1 MVKSLPTSGITDP
14 VGQINERDMNRST
27 RIRPVYLLSAVMLV
41 FVPSAVQAAYH
52 AKTGRLPIGC
62 VPGVYKDDD
71 DYLLRKFREDVTDR
85 STGLDNAALIA
96 GVSNVVAKYEGTE
109 PWRVTKARAFAWLC
123 DNVAIDC
130 SEHDL
135 FPAFACW
142 NRYNRPLR
150 STMIHREY
158 EILASRLAKAK
169 SAAKAGD
176 LAGKYKM
183 WIDFDHSVPEWEDVL
198 SLGWPGMAARLK
210 TLWKDD
216 PYHQSLQLTLDA
228 SVRLLRRLSAC
239 AARRAQACPKGSR
252 SRLRLAN
259 EAEALKNLT
268 ERPPQTV
275 YEVLMFQYTYF
286 IFSEHLDH
294 LQVRSLG
301 AIDQLLTPYYRADLA
316 AGRIDE
322 AKFRE
327 LLKHFWWQWGSI
339 DNYWGQPVAIGGTG
353 KDGKSLMNEVT
364 WIVLDVH
371 DRLNIPTPKM
381 LVKVAKSTPQTY
393 MDKMLDMV
401 RRNSS
406 IVFVGEES
414 LTRALKTWRGCTDEE
429 CRTSV
434 LNGCYE
440 VYVNGRQNVTQSAH
454 LSFLQPVA
462 DLLFEAAKGAFA
474 AEDFSAFLAAYE
486 ARLATYAKECMDIA
500 DDWERCTTEINP
512 ANVYTLTS
520 ACAIRRGK
528 DAYYDGLDYND
539 SALLSV
545 GLGTGVDAL
554 LAVKEIVYEKREM
567 SLPDLGGLMAAN
579 WKGGEALRRR
589 MLRSKRKWGVN
600 DAEANALGKSASKA
614 VAAVCNGRPNS
625 RGGIWGF
632 SGHPAMNFIW
642 LPRHTGATPDGRLA
656 GEEASKNCSPTIG
669 MDTEGATAV
678 VNTLTALDPA
688 DLPVN
693 LPLDMQLL
701 APTVQGA
708 KGLQVLTMLTRT
720 FLENGG
726 LSIHYNVMDVG
737 VLRDAQAHPERYE
750 NLQVRICGWNA
761 HWNDLSKVEQDSYIR
776 RAENQVQ

>member
-1 MVKSLPTSGITDP
+1 
-14 VGQINERDMNRST
+14 MNARMRLMSVFGLT
-27 RIRPVYLLSAVMLV
+27 VLV
-41 FVPSAVQAAYH
+41 SVPFVSQAAYH
-52 AKTGRLPIGC
+52 GKTGKLPEGC
-62 VPGVYKDDD
+62 VPGVYRDDD

-85 STGLDNAALIA
+85 STGLDNAALLA
-96 GVSNVVAKYEGTE
+96 GVSNIVAKYEGTE

-130 SEHDL
+130 SEHDF
-135 FPAFACW
+135 FPAFSCW
-142 NRYNRPLR
+142 NRYWRPLR
-150 STMIHREY
+150 RALSHRQY
-158 EILASRLAKAK
+158 ETLKPQLEKAQQG
-169 SAAKAGD
+169 ARAGD

-183 WIDFDHSVPEWEDVL
+183 WIDFDHSVPEWEDIL
-198 SLGWPGMAARLK
+198 AKGWPGMAARLK
-210 TLWKDD
+210 ANWKDD
-216 PYHQSLQLTLDA
+216 PYHRSLQMTLDA
-228 SVRLLRRLSAC
+228 TVRLLHRLSAC
-239 AARRAQACPKGSR
+239 ASRRAKSFSEDSQA
-252 SRLRLAN
+252 RLRLT
-259 EAEALKNLT
+259 AEATALENLT
-268 ERPPQTV
+268 KRPPQTV

-286 IFSEHLDH
+286 IISEHLDH

-301 AIDQLLTPYYRADLA
+301 AIDQLLTPYYRTDLA

-327 LLKHFWWQWGSI
+327 LLRHFWWQWGSI
-339 DNYWGQPVAIGGTG
+339 DNYWGQPVAVGATG
-353 KDGKSLMNEVT
+353 KDGRSLMNEVT
-364 WIVLDVH
+364 WIVLDIH
-371 DRLNIPTPKM
+371 DQLNIPTPKM
-381 LVKVAKSTPQTY
+381 LVKVAKTTPRKY
-393 MDKMLDMV
+393 LDKMLDMV

-414 LTRALKTWRGCTDEE
+414 LTRALKSWRGCTDEE

-462 DLLFEAAKGAFA
+462 DLLDEAAKGTFA
-474 AEDFSAFLAAYE
+474 AANFDEFRAAYE
-486 ARLATYAKECMDIA
+486 KRLTDYAKECMDIC
-500 DDWERCTTEINP
+500 DDWERYTEEINP

-520 ACAIRRGK
+520 EIALRREK
-528 DAYYDGLDYND
+528 DAYFDGLDYND

-567 SLPDLGGLMAAN
+567 TLAGLGRLMAAN
-579 WKGGEALRRR
+579 WKGGETLRLR
-589 MLRSKRKWGVN
+589 MLRSKRKWGVCN
-600 DAEANALGKSASKA
+600 AEANALGRSVTKA
-614 VAAVCNGRPNS
+614 VASVCNGRPDS

-642 LPRHTGATPDGRLA
+642 LPRHTGATPDGRFA

-678 VNTLTALDPA
+678 VNTLAALDPV

-701 APTVQGA
+701 EPTVRGE
-708 KGLQVLTMLTRT
+708 KGLQVLTTLTRT
-720 FLENGG
+720 FLERGG
-726 LSIHYNVMDVG
+726 LSIHFNVMNVET
-737 VLRDAQAHPERYE
+737 LKDAQAHPERYE

-761 HWNDLSKVEQDSYIR
+761 HWNDLSKAEQDSYIR
-776 RAENQVQ
+776 RAENQAQ

>member
-1 MVKSLPTSGITDP
+1 MSGIWLAIVATVP
-14 VGQINERDMNRST
+14 
-27 RIRPVYLLSAVMLV
+27 
-41 FVPSAVQAAYH
+41 FVSEAAYH
-52 AKTGRLPIGC
+52 GQTGKLPEGC
-62 VPGVYKDDD
+62 VPGVYRDDD

-85 STGLDNAALIA
+85 STGLDNAALLA
-96 GVSNVVAKYEGTE
+96 GATNVVAKYEGKE

-130 SEHDL
+130 SEHDF
-135 FPAFACW
+135 FPAFSCW
-142 NRYNRPLR
+142 NRYWRPLR
-150 STMIHREY
+150 QVLVRRQY
-158 EILASRLAKAK
+158 ETLKPQLEK
-169 SAAKAGD
+169 SQQRAEAGD
-176 LAGKYKM
+176 RAGKYKM

-198 SLGWPGMAARLK
+198 VQGWPGMAERLK
-210 TLWKDD
+210 ANWKDD
-216 PYHQSLQLTLDA
+216 PYHRSLQLTLDA
-228 SVRLLRRLSAC
+228 SVRLLHRLSAC
-239 AARRAQACPKGSR
+239 AARRAKAFADGSR
-252 SRLRLAN
+252 ERLRL
-259 EAEALKNLT
+259 EAEAAALENLT
-268 ERPPQTV
+268 THPPRTV

-286 IFSEHLDH
+286 MISEHLDH

-316 AGRIDE
+316 AGRLDE

-339 DNYWGQPVAIGGTG
+339 DNYWGQPVALGATG

-371 DRLNIPTPKM
+371 DRLNLPTPKM
-381 LVKVAKSTPQTY
+381 LVKVAKTTPRKY
-393 MDKMLDMV
+393 LDKMLDMV
-401 RRNSS
+401 RRNNSS

-414 LTRALKTWRGCTDEE
+414 LTRALKTWRGCSDEE
-429 CRTSV
+429 CRAAV

-462 DLLFEAAKGAFA
+462 DLLNEASKGTFA
-474 AEDFSAFLAAYE
+474 ANDFAAFQAAYE
-486 ARLATYAKECMDIA
+486 TRLATYAKECMDIA
-500 DDWERCTTEINP
+500 DDWERYTEEINP

-520 ACAIRRGK
+520 ECAIRRGK

-554 LAVKEIVYEKREM
+554 LAVKEIVYENEECKMKNEESKKRHF
-567 SLPDLGGLMAAN
+567 SLKELGEIMAKN
-579 WKGGEALRRR
+579 WAGHEELRQR

-600 DAEANALGKSASKA
+600 DAEANALGRSATKV
-614 VAAVCNGRPNS
+614 VAAVCNGRRNS

-656 GEEASKNCSPTIG
+656 GEETSKNCSATIG
-669 MDTEGATAV
+669 MDTEGATAL
-678 VNTLTALDPA
+678 VNTLGSLDPA

-701 APTVQGA
+701 APTVQGE
-708 KGLQVLTMLTRT
+708 KGLQMMTALTRI
-720 FLENGG
+720 FLEAGG
-726 LSIHYNVMDVG
+726 LSIHFNVMNIAT
-737 VLRDAQAHPERYE
+737 LRDAQAHPEKYE
-750 NLQVRICGWNA
+750 NLQVRVCGWNV
-761 HWNDLSKVEQDSYIR
+761 HWNDLSKAEQDSYIR